1 MKRREFITLLGS
13 MALPNLTLMRPASA
27 ESSSKRP
34 LVIWLAALRG
44 PPVGSRP
51 FFAAFVTGMQDQGL
65 VEGRDFDLVW
75 RGADG
80 ALDRMPAIME
90 EVIQLKPDVILA
102 PATLEAVAAK
112 RATST
117 IPIVCAALAD
127 AVHLGLIASEAR
139 PGGNVTGIEPY
150 IAGLPAKQIELARE
164 IVPSAR
170 KIGLLT
176 DQQDPKGPPQTRDL
190 KTAGQALGLQI
201 VSANA
206 NQPQDI
212 EDALQRLAS
221 ERVDVA
227 IVLQTNLLLLNRS
240 QIGASALEK
249 RLPTVY
255 GYREHVITGGL
266 VSYGVDLRWCYRRA
280 AYFVTKILRGAA
292 PSDLPIEF
300 PTSFWLA
307 ANLQTAK
314 SLGIIVPPT
323 LLARADEVIE

>member
-1 MKRREFITLLGS
+1 
-13 MALPNLTLMRPASA
+13 
-27 ESSSKRP
+27 
-34 LVIWLAALRG
+34 
-44 PPVGSRP
+44 
-51 FFAAFVTGMQDQGL
+51 
-65 VEGRDFDLVW
+65 
-75 RGADG
+75 
-80 ALDRMPAIME
+80 
-90 EVIQLKPDVILA
+90 VIQLKPDVILA
-102 PATLEAVAAK
+102 PATFEAVAAR

-127 AVHLGLIASEAR
+127 AIHLGLIASEAR

-176 DQQDPKGPPQTRDL
+176 NQEDPKGPPQARDL
-190 KTAGQALGLQI
+190 EAAGQALGLQI

-206 NQPQDI
+206 NRPENI
-212 EDALQRLAS
+212 KDALQTLAS
-221 ERVDVA
+221 EMVDVT
-227 IVLQTNLLLLNRS
+227 IVLQTSLFVVNS
-240 QIGASALEK
+240 PQIAASALEK

-300 PTSFWLA
+300 PTGFWLA
-307 ANLQTAK
+307 A
-314 SLGIIVPPT
+314 IVPPT